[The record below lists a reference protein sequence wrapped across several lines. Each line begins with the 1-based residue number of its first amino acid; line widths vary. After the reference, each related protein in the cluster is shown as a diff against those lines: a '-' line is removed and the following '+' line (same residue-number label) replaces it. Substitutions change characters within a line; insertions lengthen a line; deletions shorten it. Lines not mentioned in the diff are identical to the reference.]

1 MSSRRSLK
9 MASIDYAN
17 WSKEDLIAEI
27 RKLARRKKYGL
38 VWEEKDEEVAITL
51 NENLPVFEQVKTR
64 AIVSDKSL
72 DSNILIEGDN
82 LHALTSLAFTHQG
95 AIDLIYIDPPY
106 NTGEND
112 FKYNDDY
119 VDSEDSFRHSKWLSF
134 MHKRL
139 KLAKVLLS
147 DSGMF
152 FCSID
157 DNEVGPLRLLLDEVF
172 GEDNFINCITVKTKS
187 SAGAS
192 GGGEDKKL
200 KKNVEYL
207 LFYAKNRA
215 EFSFNPLY
223 VYRPLEEV
231 ILEKEDEGKQFEYR
245 KILVSEGRKEKFK
258 VIQDGGGNDIVVFK
272 HTKYEISSIPD
283 VMKSEGITRE
293 AAYFKY
299 FDKVFRTTNAQT
311 SIRSR
316 VAEATEGEDT
326 LFSIEYVP
334 RSGKNKGQVSTSHYM
349 GSKTDLFVW
358 LADTAEKKTNRIMK
372 REKLGTLWSDLSW
385 NGLASEGGVKFE
397 NGKKPIAFLKRIL
410 QLHPKENLVAMDFF
424 AGSGSL
430 GHAVLDLNAE
440 DGQNRTFVLATN
452 NEKSAKVPEGIC
464 VEVTYPRMQNVI
476 KGHGRKEG
484 IKSNLRYFKTKL
496 VSSKPTDSNK
506 KFISKHIAGVLS
518 VKEKC
523 FDIVMENDDFLV
535 SQGRDKQMAIVFN
548 SEGLN
553 EFKKY
558 CASSKSE
565 INVYVF
571 SLGNDDHSDEFQE
584 FEGRVTSVAIP
595 KALIN
600 AYLRAQRMIGGT
612 K

>member
-1 MSSRRSLK
+1 
-9 MASIDYAN
+9 
-17 WSKEDLIAEI
+17 
-27 RKLARRKKYGL
+27 
-38 VWEEKDEEVAITL
+38 
-51 NENLPVFEQVKTR
+51 
-64 AIVSDKSL
+64 
-72 DSNILIEGDN
+72 
-82 LHALTSLAFTHQG
+82 
-95 AIDLIYIDPPY
+95 
-106 NTGEND
+106 
-112 FKYNDDY
+112 
-119 VDSEDSFRHSKWLSF
+119 

-139 KLAKVLLS
+139 RLAKTLLS

-223 VYRPLEEV
+223 VYRPLEDV

-245 KILVSEGRKEKFK
+245 KILANEGKKEKFK
-258 VIQDGGGNDIVVFK
+258 VIQDGGGNDIIIYK
-272 HTKYEISSIPD
+272 HSKYEISSIPD
-283 VMKSEGITRE
+283 VMKSEGLTRE
-293 AAYFKY
+293 VAYYKY

-311 SIRSR
+311 SIRTR
-316 VAEATEGEDT
+316 VAEATEGVDT

-334 RSGKNKGQVSTSHYM
+334 RSGKNKGQVSRSHYM

-410 QLHPKENLVAMDFF
+410 QLHPKQDLVAMDFF

-430 GHAVLDLNAE
+430 GHAVLDLNSE

-452 NEKSAKVPEGIC
+452 NEKSSKVPEGIC

-484 IKSNLRYFKTKL
+484 IQSNLRYFRTKL
-496 VSSKPTDSNK
+496 VSSKHTDSNK
-506 KFISKHIAGVLS
+506 KYISQHVAGILS

-523 FDIVMENDDFLV
+523 FEVITENDNFLV
-535 SQGRDKQMAIVFN
+535 YQGVDKQMGIVFN
-548 SEGLN
+548 SDGID
-553 EFKKY
+553 EFKKH
-558 CASSKSE
+558 CANSKFS

-571 SLGNDDHSDEFQE
+571 SLGNDDHSEEFVE
-584 FEGRVTSVAIP
+584 FDGKVSSVAIP
-595 KALIN
+595 KALMN
-600 AYLRAQRMIGGT
+600 AYLRAQRMIGGA

>member
-1 MSSRRSLK
+1 MTPV
-9 MASIDYAN
+9 DYAG
-17 WSKEDLIAEI
+17 WSKEDLVAEI
-27 RKLARRKKYGL
+27 RKLSRRKKYGL
-38 VWEEKDEEVAITL
+38 VWEEKDEEVAISL
-51 NENLPVFEQVKTR
+51 NENLPVFEQVKSR
-64 AIVSDKSL
+64 AIVTDKAL

-119 VDSEDSFRHSKWLSF
+119 VDSEDSFRHSKWISF
-134 MHKRL
+134 MNKRL
-139 KLAKVLLS
+139 KLAKDLLS

-172 GEDNFINCITVKTKS
+172 GEENFINCITVKTKS

-245 KILVSEGRKEKFK
+245 KILLSEGKKEKCK

-272 HTKYEISSIPD
+272 HSKYEIASIPD
-283 VMKSEGITRE
+283 VMKTEGITRD

-311 SIRSR
+311 SIRTR
-316 VAEATEGEDT
+316 VAEATKGEDT

-334 RSGKNKGQVSTSHYM
+334 RSGKNKGQVSTSYYL

-430 GHAVLDLNAE
+430 GHAVLDLNSE
-440 DGQNRTFVLATN
+440 DGQNRTFILATN
-452 NEKSAKVPEGIC
+452 NEKSAKLPDGVC

-476 KGHGRKEG
+476 KGNGRKEG

-506 KFISKHIAGVLS
+506 KFMSKHIAGILS

-523 FDIVMENDDFLV
+523 FDIVIENDNFMV
-535 SQGRDKQMAIVFN
+535 SQGRGKQMAIVFN
-548 SEGLN
+548 SEGISA
-553 EFKKY
+553 FKKH
-558 CASSKSE
+558 CAGTTEE

-571 SLGNDDHSDEFQE
+571 SLGNDDHADEFQE
-584 FEGRVTSVAIP
+584 FGGRVTSVAIP
-595 KALIN
+595 KALMN
-600 AYLRAQRMIGGT
+600 AYLRAQRMIGGS

>member
-1 MSSRRSLK
+1 MTP
-9 MASIDYAN
+9 IDYAD
-17 WSKEDLIAEI
+17 WSKEDLVAEI
-27 RKLARRKKYGL
+27 KKLARRKKYGL

-51 NENLPVFEQVKTR
+51 NENLPVFEQVKSR

-95 AIDLIYIDPPY
+95 EIDLIYIDPPY

-139 KLAKVLLS
+139 KLAKTLLS

-245 KILVSEGRKEKFK
+245 KILINDGKKEKFK

-272 HTKYEISSIPD
+272 HSNYEITSIPE
-283 VMKSEGITRE
+283 VMKAEGLSRE

-311 SIRSR
+311 SIRTR

-385 NGLASEGGVKFE
+385 NGLASEGGIKFE

-410 QLHPKENLVAMDFF
+410 QLHPGQNIVAMDFF

-452 NEKSAKVPEGIC
+452 NEKSSKVPDGIC

-476 KGHGRKEG
+476 NGYGRKEG

-506 KFISKHIAGVLS
+506 KFISKHIVGILS

-523 FDIVMENDDFLV
+523 FDVVTEHDDYLV
-535 SQGRDKQMAIVFN
+535 HQGRNKQMGIVFN
-548 SEGLN
+548 SEGLSA
-553 EFKKY
+553 FKKH
-558 CASSKSE
+558 CASTDSN

-571 SLGNDDHSDEFQE
+571 SLGNDDHSDEFLE
-584 FEGRVTSVAIP
+584 FGGRVSSVAIP
-595 KALIN
+595 KALMN
-600 AYLRAQRMIGGT
+600 AYLRAQRMIGGA

>member
-1 MSSRRSLK
+1 MTP
-9 MASIDYAN
+9 IDYTA
-17 WSKEDLIAEI
+17 WSKEDLVIEI
-27 RKLARRKKYGL
+27 KKLTRRKKYGL
-38 VWEEKDEEVAITL
+38 VWEEKDEEVATTL
-51 NENLPVFEQVKTR
+51 IENLPVFEQVKSR

-106 NTGEND
+106 NKGEYD
-112 FKYNDDY
+112 FKYNDNY
-119 VDSEDSFRHSKWLSF
+119 VDSADSFRHSKWLSF

-139 KLAKVLLS
+139 KLAKSLLS

-157 DNEVGPLRLLLDEVF
+157 DNEVGPLRLLLDDVF

-215 EFSFNPLY
+215 EFSLNPLY

-231 ILEKEDEGKQFEYR
+231 IMDKEDEGKQFEYR
-245 KILVSEGRKEKFK
+245 KILINAGIKEKFK
-258 VIQDGGGNDIVVFK
+258 IIQDGGGNDIVVFK
-272 HTKYEISSIPD
+272 HSKYKIASIPD
-283 VMKSEGITRE
+283 VMKTEGITRE
-293 AAYFKY
+293 AAYYKY

-311 SIRSR
+311 SIRTR

-326 LFSIEYVP
+326 LFSIQYVP
-334 RSGKNKGQVSTSHYM
+334 RSGKNKGQVITSHYL

-358 LADTAEKKTNRIMK
+358 LADTAEKKANQIMK

-385 NGLASEGGVKFE
+385 NGLAGEGGVKFE
-397 NGKKPIAFLKRIL
+397 NGKKPISFLKRIL
-410 QLHPKENLVAMDFF
+410 QLHPKENLIAMDFF

-430 GHAVLDLNAE
+430 GHAVLELNAD
-440 DGQNRTFVLATN
+440 DGQNRTFLLVTN
-452 NEKSAKVPEGIC
+452 NEKNSKVPDGIC

-476 KGHGRKEG
+476 NGYGSKVG
-484 IKSNLRYFKTKL
+484 IKSNLLYFETKL
-496 VSSKPTDSNK
+496 VSSTPTDSNK
-506 KFISKHIAGVLS
+506 KLISKHIAGILS
-518 VKEKC
+518 IKEKC
-523 FDIVMENDDFLV
+523 FDVITEHEDYLV
-535 SQGRDKQMAIVFN
+535 HQGRDKQFGIVFN
-548 SEGLN
+548 SKGLSA
-553 EFKKY
+553 FKKH
-558 CASSKSE
+558 CASTNLN
-565 INVYVF
+565 INAYIF
-571 SLGNDDHSDEFQE
+571 SLGNDDYSDEFIE
-584 FEGRVTSVAIP
+584 FNGRVSSVAIP
-595 KALIN
+595 KALMN
-600 AYLRAQRMIGGT
+600 AYLRAQRMIDGV